1 MENRTQRWGPVPPCV
16 AMGRSQPCLTLG
28 FCEIGTLLIFGL
40 WSPSVGWDG
49 TSEPSSPPVSWE
61 AGYHIGQ
68 VSCWCSDSDPLVPT
82 YFLAAAQLS
91 ALLWTSD

>member
-16 AMGRSQPCLTLG
+16 AMDRSQPCLTLG

-49 TSEPSSPPVSWE
+49 TSEPSSSPLSPGKPAATLDRFH
-61 AGYHIGQ
+61 AG
-68 VSCWCSDSDPLVPT
+68 
-82 YFLAAAQLS
+82 
-91 ALLWTSD
+91 ALIMTH